1 MNEEKPSK
9 SERVVAAH
17 DTFLK
22 KKLVYLVE
30 KTEEAWKDYTVLVAV
45 RDVLRMR
52 SWILGNGVFTGEQF
66 AKAIK
71 DFYAPCP
78 RRDFDAAVCSWIA
91 RIERSFFETRRT
103 TLVMEPRLLAL
114 LKIED
119 YGRAWIAKGDV

>member
-1 MNEEKPSK
+1 MA
-9 SERVVAAH
+9 RMV
-17 DTFLK
+17 T
-22 KKLVYLVE
+22 VYTVPGKYRDSAETMHRICAGGL
-30 KTEEAWKDYTVLVAV
+30 KDYTILIAV
-45 RDVLRMR
+45 RDVLCMR
-52 SWILGNGVFTGEQF
+52 SWILGNGAFTGEEF

-91 RIERSFFETRRT
+91 RIERSFFETQNA
-103 TLVMEPRLLAL
+103 TLAMEPRLLAL

>member
-1 MNEEKPSK
+1 MA
-9 SERVVAAH
+9 RTV
-17 DTFLK
+17 T
-22 KKLVYLVE
+22 VYTVPGKYRESAETMHRICAGGL
-30 KTEEAWKDYTVLVAV
+30 KDYTVLIAV
-45 RDVLRMR
+45 RDVLCTR
-52 SWILGNGVFTGEQF
+52 SWILGNGAFTGEEF

>member
-1 MNEEKPSK
+1 MA
-9 SERVVAAH
+9 RMV
-17 DTFLK
+17 T
-22 KKLVYLVE
+22 VYTVPGKYRESAETMHRICAGGL
-30 KTEEAWKDYTVLVAV
+30 KDYTVLIAV
-45 RDVLRMR
+45 RDVLCMR
-52 SWILGNGVFTGEQF
+52 SWILGNGAFTGEEF